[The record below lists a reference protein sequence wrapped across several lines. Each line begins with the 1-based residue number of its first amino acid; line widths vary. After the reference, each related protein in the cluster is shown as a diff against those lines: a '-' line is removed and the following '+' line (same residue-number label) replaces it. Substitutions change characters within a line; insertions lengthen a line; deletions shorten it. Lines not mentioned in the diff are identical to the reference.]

1 MPYIKQ
7 DLRKQRREIKHL
19 GKTPSLETAG
29 ELNYEITLLCL
40 AYLDQKST
48 SYETLNSIIGALE
61 SAKLEF
67 YRRVIV
73 PYERNAMDKNGDV
86 Y

>member
-7 DLRKQRREIKHL
+7 DLRRQRREIKHT
-19 GKTPSLETAG
+19 GKTPKLDTAG

-40 AYLDQKST
+40 AYLDQKPE
-48 SYETLNSIIGALE
+48 SYETLNSVIGALE

-67 YRRVIV
+67 YRRAIV
-73 PYERNAMDKNGDV
+73 PYERNAMHKNGDV